1 MYMLSIISSKSQ
13 FKHVNY
19 FLIKQSKSIKFIFY
33 FHMILISYYIYNK
46 TPNQTTF
53 SSPQNY
59 VHTTKQH

>member
-13 FKHVNY
+13 FILVNY
-19 FLIKQSKSIKFIFY
+19 FLIKQSKSIMLIYY
-33 FHMILISYYIYNK
+33 FHMILISYYTYNK

-59 VHTTKQH
+59 VHKTKQH